1 MYIRYNLYLTVKVIK
16 DTFFL
21 EKGDTESGLGL
32 KKINKSNI
40 STYHLV
46 KYCPLVVQGL
56 FKIRSG

>member
-32 KKINKSNI
+32 KKKINQ
-40 STYHLV
+40 TFQHTTW
-46 KYCPLVVQGL
+46 
-56 FKIRSG
+56 

>member
-16 DTFFL
+16 DTFCL
-21 EKGDTESGLGL
+21 EKGDAESGLGL
-32 KKINKSNI
+32 KKKKSNI

>member
-32 KKINKSNI
+32 KKKKIKHFNI
-40 STYHLV
+40 
-46 KYCPLVVQGL
+46 PPG
-56 FKIRSG
+56 KILPPGGARFI

>member
-32 KKINKSNI
+32 KKKKKSNI

>member
-1 MYIRYNLYLTVKVIK
+1 MKVIK

-32 KKINKSNI
+32 KKKKSNI

>member
-32 KKINKSNI
+32 KKKKKIKHFNI
-40 STYHLV
+40 
-46 KYCPLVVQGL
+46 PPG
-56 FKIRSG
+56 KILPPGGARFI